1 MRASERGTRRARES
15 RETPYRFSTRSLR
28 RYAASQLL
36 SEGLEQVTSVCK
48 LISKM
53 FYYYYFFFF
62 DNPSSSGVGIR
73 HTNVVYEKKKY
84 SFLHS
89 THVKPI
95 AKSSKRKLNA
105 LKRLRIRV

>member
-53 FYYYYFFFF
+53 FYYYYFFFLTIHPVQVLVLDTQMWF
-62 DNPSSSGVGIR
+62 TKRRSTPSFIQR
-73 HTNVVYEKKKY
+73 T
-84 SFLHS
+84 
-89 THVKPI
+89 
-95 AKSSKRKLNA
+95 
-105 LKRLRIRV
+105 